1 MHIYFKTIKIKNENS
16 CIKKKKYLISL
27 HFFVVSSEMGKTTS
41 PPAVVPVPIPVAAPA
56 TSSAVKAPANYTDTR
71 IQVRL
76 QNGSALTQTFSVK
89 EQLSVVRLFIQLNQ
103 GNDVP
108 FSLMTNFPKKVF
120 TDEDYDKPLEVLGL
134 VPSAVLIVTKATT

>member
-1 MHIYFKTIKIKNENS
+1 
-16 CIKKKKYLISL
+16 
-27 HFFVVSSEMGKTTS
+27 MGKTTS
-41 PPAVVPVPIPVAAPA
+41 PPAAVPVPTPVAAPA